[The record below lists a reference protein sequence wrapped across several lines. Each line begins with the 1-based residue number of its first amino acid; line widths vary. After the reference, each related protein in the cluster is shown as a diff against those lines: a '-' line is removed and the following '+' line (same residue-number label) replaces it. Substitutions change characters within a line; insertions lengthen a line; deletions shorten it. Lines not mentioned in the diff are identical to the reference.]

1 MYSMTGFGK
10 AEIKTKLGKI
20 RVEISSVNNRYLEI
34 TPRTPRS
41 FFGFDPKIKEVI
53 SKLINRGK
61 VNLFISFE
69 ENFESSSKSYINK
82 ELSKALFTQLSKLKK
97 ELKISGE
104 ITIHDLLLIPEV
116 TKPETVSFDEKAV
129 WVSLEKT
136 LRKALTEL
144 VAMRK
149 KEGDEIKKDM
159 KMRLKS
165 LLTSIKEIEKQSSEC
180 VKIRREKITEKL
192 KDILSHSID
201 NSVRIEEE
209 IAILAERT
217 DIAEECIRIYSH
229 LKQYKAALEEKKPV
243 GKKLNFILQE
253 LNREANTIASKCSDI
268 SISSTTIQMKEE
280 IEKLREQVQ
289 NIE

>member
-1 MYSMTGFGK
+1 MNSMTGFGK
-10 AEIKTKLGKI
+10 AEVKTKLGKI

-34 TPRTPRS
+34 TPRAPRA

-53 SKLINRGK
+53 AKSLNRGK

-69 ENFESSSKSYINK
+69 ENIESSSNSYINK
-82 ELSKALFTQLSKLKK
+82 KLSKIIFSDLSKLKK
-97 ELKISGE
+97 ELKIKEE
-104 ITIHDLLLIPEV
+104 ITMHDLLLIPEV
-116 TKPETVSFDEKAV
+116 TKPETVSFDEKV
-129 WVSLEKT
+129 LWVSLEKT

-144 VAMRK
+144 MVMRK

-159 KMRLKS
+159 KKRLKV
-165 LLTSIKEIEKQSSEC
+165 LLTSIQEVEKFSAEC
-180 VKIRREKITEKL
+180 VTKRRDKITEKL
-192 KDILSHSID
+192 KNILNNSHE

-217 DIAEECIRIYSH
+217 DIAEECTRIYSH
-229 LKQYKAALEEKKPV
+229 LKQYKAALEEKNPI

-253 LNREANTIASKCSDI
+253 LNREVNTIASKCSDI
-268 SISSTTIQMKEE
+268 SIASTTIQMKEE

>member
-10 AEIKTKLGKI
+10 AELKTKLGKI

-41 FFGFDPKIKEVI
+41 FFGFDPKIKDVI
-53 SKLINRGK
+53 AQMLNRGK

-69 ENFESSSKSYINK
+69 ERVDSSSKSYINK
-82 ELSKALFTQLSKLKK
+82 DLSKVLFSQLSKLKK
-97 ELKISGE
+97 DLKIKSE
-104 ITIHDLLLIPEV
+104 ITIHDLLLIPDV
-116 TKPETVSFDEKAV
+116 TKPETVSLDEKAL

-136 LRKALTEL
+136 LKKALTDL
-144 VAMRK
+144 VGMRK
-149 KEGDEIKKDM
+149 VEGDAIKKDM
-159 KMRLKS
+159 KMRLKI
-165 LLTSIKEIEKQSSEC
+165 LLTSIKEIEKLSAEC
-180 VKIRREKITEKL
+180 VKKRRVKITDKL
-192 KDILSHSID
+192 KEILDHSIE
-201 NSVRIEEE
+201 NSVRVEEE
-209 IAILAERT
+209 IAILAEKT
-217 DIAEECIRIYSH
+217 DIAEECIRTYSH
-229 LKQYKAALEEKKPV
+229 LKQYKATLEEKKPV

-268 SISSTTIQMKEE
+268 SISTTVIQMKEE

>member
-1 MYSMTGFGK
+1 MNSMTGFGK
-10 AEIKTKLGKI
+10 AELKTKLGKI

-34 TPRTPRS
+34 SPRTPRS
-41 FFGFDPKIKEVI
+41 FFGFDPKIKEVV
-53 SKLINRGK
+53 SQMLNRGK
-61 VNLFISFE
+61 VNLYVAFE
-69 ENFESSSKSYINK
+69 ENVDDSSKNYINK
-82 ELSKALFTQLSKLKK
+82 DLSKVLYSQLSKLKK
-97 ELKISGE
+97 ELKITSE
-104 ITIHDLLLIPEV
+104 ITIHDLLLIPEIS
-116 TKPETVSFDEKAV
+116 KPETASIDEKAL
-129 WVSLEKT
+129 WLSLDKT
-136 LRKALTEL
+136 LRKALSQL
-144 VAMRK
+144 VIMRK

-165 LLTSIKEIEKQSSEC
+165 LSTDIKEIEKLSVDC
-180 VKIRREKITEKL
+180 VNKRREKITLKL
-192 KDILSHSID
+192 HDILSQSNENAI
-201 NSVRIEEE
+201 RIEEE

-217 DIAEECIRIYSH
+217 DISEECTRIYSH

-268 SISSTTIQMKEE
+268 SISSTVIQMKEE

>member
-1 MYSMTGFGK
+1 MNSMTGFGK
-10 AEIKTKLGKI
+10 AEVKTKLGKI

-34 TPRTPRS
+34 TPRAPRS

-53 SKLINRGK
+53 AKMLNRGK

-69 ENFESSSKSYINK
+69 DNIESFSNSYINK
-82 ELSKALFTQLSKLKK
+82 KLSKIIFSDLSKLKK
-97 ELKISGE
+97 ELKIKEE

-116 TKPETVSFDEKAV
+116 TKPETVSFDEKAL

-144 VAMRK
+144 MVMRK

-159 KMRLKS
+159 KKRLKA
-165 LLTSIKEIEKQSSEC
+165 LLTSTKEVEKLSVEC
-180 VKIRREKITEKL
+180 VTKRRDKITEKL
-192 KDILSHSID
+192 KDILNNS
-201 NSVRIEEE
+201 NEYSVRIEEE

-229 LKQYKAALEEKKPV
+229 LKQYKAALEEKNPI

-253 LNREANTIASKCSDI
+253 LNREVNTIASKCSDI